1 MKFCQ
6 SNISFSLIII
16 KKNITIPRMKQNS
29 FFSALLKISVP
40 IMLQS
45 LLQTFINMLDT
56 IMIGRLGSVEIAA
69 VGLGNSF
76 FFVLN
81 MVLFGITS
89 GGGVFIAQFW
99 GKKDIKGIR
108 QSLGIMLFL
117 AVIVSA
123 VFHLLAICIPEQ
135 IMRLY
140 SPDPDVIA
148 VGADYLKVVSFSY
161 IITAISFS
169 YTLAFRGTEHVKL
182 PFVATG
188 VSLVVNA
195 VFNYIFIFICNW
207 GVKGAAAATILSRLA
222 EMFILLI
229 VSYAKK
235 YEACGRLRELFSFK
249 RTFVG
254 RFIKIAFPV
263 IVNES
268 FWGLGTSV
276 NNAIFAHAGTD
287 SITAYNI
294 VNTISQ
300 LTWVF
305 CMGFGNGNGVIIG
318 KKIGEGDADTAR
330 LYANRSLWF
339 MPLVGACVGIFL
351 WPLSKTLPVF
361 FNVSPDIIKMACEM
375 LVVLMIAYPF
385 NSFCMNW
392 IVGVCRAGGDTT
404 FAALGEIIVMWCVS
418 IPLGAI
424 AAFVWHLP
432 AVWIYACLL
441 LSESVTKAILGFI
454 RVKSGKWL
462 HDVTK

>member
-1 MKFCQ
+1 MK
-6 SNISFSLIII
+6 
-16 KKNITIPRMKQNS
+16 RDS
-29 FFSALLKISVP
+29 FFSALVKISVP
-40 IMLQS
+40 IMIQS
-45 LLQTFINMLDT
+45 MLQTFINMLDT

-81 MVLFGITS
+81 MILFGITS

-108 QSLGIMLFL
+108 KSLGIMLVL

-123 VFHLLAICIPEQ
+123 IFNVLAFFIPSK
-135 IMRLY
+135 IMALY
-140 SPDPDVIA
+140 SPDPEVIS
-148 VGADYLKVVSFSY
+148 VGADYLRVVSFSY
-161 IITAISFS
+161 IITAISFA
-169 YTLAFRGTEHVKL
+169 YTLSFRCTEHVKL
-182 PFVATG
+182 PFIATG

-195 VFNYIFIFICNW
+195 VFNYIFIFVFNW
-207 GVKGAAAATILSRLA
+207 GVRGAGAATVISRLA
-222 EMFILLI
+222 EMIILL
-229 VSYAKK
+229 VCSHVKK
-235 YEACGRLRELFSFK
+235 YESCGKLKELFSFDWS
-249 RTFVG
+249 FVG
-254 RFIKIAFPV
+254 KFIRIALPV
-263 IVNES
+263 IINES

-318 KKIGEGDADTAR
+318 KKIGEGEIETAR
-330 LYANRSLWF
+330 TYANRSLWF
-339 MPLVGACVGIFL
+339 MPLVGACVGVFL
-351 WPLSKTLPVF
+351 LPLSKTLPVF
-361 FNVSPDIIKMACEM
+361 FNVTPDIIKTACNM
-375 LVVLMIAYPF
+375 LIVLMCMYPF

-404 FAALGEIIVMWCVS
+404 FAAIVEILVMWCVS
-418 IPLGAI
+418 IPLGAL

-432 AVWIYACLL
+432 AVQIYICLL
-441 LSESVTKAILGFI
+441 VSESVTKAILGFI
-454 RVKSGKWL
+454 RVKSGRWL